1 MNLVPNLKRYAIKL
15 TLGAGSS
22 DRTCLASM
30 RSCIQIPVPPKNL
43 NKIHNNNKNLTI
55 AEEKF
60 KYAFYFWWYWNLNSE
75 FCAC

>member
-55 AEEKF
+55 GI
-60 KYAFYFWWYWNLNSE
+60 
-75 FCAC
+75 